1 MLYEEGTLT
10 EEQAEQ
16 VIGEKMMARINS
28 LNSWCK
34 ENGFR
39 LCLHST
45 FKGVQ
50 KKILKYELNLPIK
63 NKLKSKE
70 EILQDANISEKDLES
85 LENWVK
91 NHNGHAGK
99 LSRIYETYPP
109 VETAT
114 VTGYTQLT
122 AKDLLEY
129 NHRGGDITVILCV
142 PIKRIQSI
150 GTGSSDE
157 FRVGFSRH
165 IDPYLRRTISC
176 KQNQRGEFKYKSEY
190 LYPPQ
195 SVLCAF
201 DRDNIKIK
209 FNQEYD
215 ETFYLDSSTPQN
227 GNLKKG
233 DLFTQLREVEQK
245 FLSGNVQGRSR

>member
-16 VIGEKMMARINS
+16 VIGEKMMARIKF

-34 ENGFR
+34 KNGFR

-45 FKGVQ
+45 FKGVE
-50 KKILKYELNLPIK
+50 KDIFKNGLNFPIQSTFD
-63 NKLKSKE
+63 SKE

-99 LSRIYETYPP
+99 LPRTYETYLPG
-109 VETAT
+109 ETAT

-129 NHRGGDITVILCV
+129 NHKGGDITVILCV
-142 PIKRIQSI
+142 PFKRIQSI
-150 GTGSSDE
+150 GKGTSDE

-165 IDPYLRRTISC
+165 IDPYLRRTLSC

-190 LYPPQ
+190 LYPTQ

-215 ETFYLDSSTPQN
+215 ETFYLDSSTHQN

-233 DLFTQLREVEQK
+233 DLFTQIREVEQK
-245 FLSGNVQGRSR
+245 FLSDNVQGRSR

>member
-1 MLYEEGTLT
+1 MLYEEGTIT
-10 EEQAEQ
+10 EEKAEQ

-45 FKGVQ
+45 FKGVE
-50 KKILKYELNLPIK
+50 KDIFKDGLNFPVQSTLD
-63 NKLKSKE
+63 SKE
-70 EILQDANISEKDLES
+70 EILQDTNISKKDLES
-85 LENWVK
+85 LESWVK
-91 NHNGHAGK
+91 NHNGHVGK
-99 LSRIYETYPP
+99 LSKTYETYPP
-109 VETAT
+109 VETET

-129 NHRGGDITVILCV
+129 NHKGGDITIILCV
-142 PIKRIQSI
+142 PVKRIQSI
-150 GTGSSDE
+150 GKRISDE
-157 FRVGFSRH
+157 FRIGFSRH
-165 IDPYLRRTISC
+165 VDPYLRRTISC
-176 KQNQRGEFKYKSEY
+176 KQNQKGEFKYKSEY

-201 DRDNIKIK
+201 DRSNIKIK

-215 ETFYLDSSTPQN
+215 ETFYLDSNTHQN

-233 DLFTQLREVEQK
+233 DLFTQLREADQN
-245 FLSGNVQGRSR
+245 FLSGNVHVRGR

>member
-45 FKGVQ
+45 FKGVE
-50 KKILKYELNLPIK
+50 KDIFKDGLNFPVQSTFD
-63 NKLKSKE
+63 SKE

-176 KQNQRGEFKYKSEY
+176 KQNQRGEFNYKSEY

-245 FLSGNVQGRSR
+245 FLSGNAQGRSR